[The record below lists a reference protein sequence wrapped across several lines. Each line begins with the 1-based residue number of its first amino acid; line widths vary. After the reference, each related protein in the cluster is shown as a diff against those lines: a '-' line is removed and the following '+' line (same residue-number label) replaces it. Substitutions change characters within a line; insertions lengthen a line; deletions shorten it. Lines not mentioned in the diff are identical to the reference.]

1 MSSARLRPAAAAGR
15 SPAIG
20 RWLAAVGV
28 LVALGLLAAW
38 LLGWFG
44 AAVDPRVAEIRQ
56 LRADLAATF
65 PADRG
70 PANLAEATTMA
81 TAMNGIR
88 EKIEA
93 LPERLRPEA
102 ERGGGNMF
110 RTAMRARI
118 DAYFNAPPA
127 QREAVLDR
135 QIDEMEFMNKAFEAA
150 RAVTAV
156 VGGNAGG
163 SAPAASGAGAAGGNG
178 SGPGGSGPGGG
189 GPGGGGPRGPWQT
202 RSEEERNKFRK
213 GIIDR
218 TSPAERARY
227 VEYWRA
233 VGEQRDKRG
242 LPQSPWGR

>member
-1 MSSARLRPAAAAGR
+1 MSSATLRPAATAGR
-15 SPAIG
+15 SSAIG
-20 RWLAAVGV
+20 RWLAAVAMLSV
-28 LVALGLLAAW
+28 VGLLAAW

-56 LRADLAATF
+56 LRADLAAKY

-70 PANLAEATTMA
+70 PENLVEATTMA

-93 LPERLRPEA
+93 LPAHLRPEA
-102 ERGGGNMF
+102 ERGGGNMVG
-110 RTAMRARI
+110 TAMRARI
-118 DAYFNAPPA
+118 DAYFTAPPA

-135 QIDEMEFMNKAFEAA
+135 QIDEMELMNKAFEAA

-156 VGGNAGG
+156 VAGNAGG
-163 SAPAASGAGAAGGNG
+163 SAPAGSGAGAAGAGG
-178 SGPGGSGPGGG
+178 AGPGGAGAGGSGS
-189 GPGGGGPRGPWQT
+189 RGPWQS

-233 VGEQRDKRG
+233 VGERRDKRG
-242 LPQSPWGR
+242 LPPSPWGR